1 MYASRTTQFLVGL
14 FALLGIAALAILSF
28 KLGRISILPKPSYVL
43 YANFDNIGGLKPGD
57 EVDIA
62 GVQIGKVLGA
72 TLLQNQAH
80 VEMEIHKGVEID
92 DGAIASIR
100 SLGIIGGKYVSI
112 QLGPSDKIL
121 KNGEVIVQ
129 TEPAFSIENAIG
141 QFINNI
147 GTKPADNQ
155 GNNNGGNANQQQ
167 PQQDGQKPQP
177 KK

>member
-1 MYASRTTQFLVGL
+1 MYASRTTQFIVGL
-14 FALLGIAALAILSF
+14 FALLGIVALAVLSF
-28 KLGRISILPKPSYVL
+28 KLGRISILPKPTYVL

-62 GVQIGKVLGA
+62 GVQIGKVAGA
-72 TLLQNQAH
+72 TLVGNQAH
-80 VEMEIHKGVEID
+80 VEMDINKGVEID

-100 SLGIIGGKYVSI
+100 SQGIIGGKYISI
-112 QLGPSDKIL
+112 QLGPSEKIL
-121 KNGEVIVQ
+121 TDGGLIVQ

-147 GTKPADNQ
+147 GTKPDNQ
-155 GNNNGGNANQQQ
+155 NNNAGSGSQPP
-167 PQQDGQKPQP
+167 PQQDNQKPQP

>member
-14 FALLGIAALAILSF
+14 FALLGIIALAILSF

-62 GVQIGKVLGA
+62 GVQVGKVLGA
-72 TLLQNQAH
+72 TLVQNQAH
-80 VEMEIHKGVEID
+80 VAMEINKGIEVD
-92 DGAIASIR
+92 DEAIASIR
-100 SLGIIGGKYVSI
+100 SSGIIGGKYVSI

-121 KNGEVIVQ
+121 QDGGRIMQ
-129 TEPAFSIENAIG
+129 TESAFSIETAIG
-141 QFINNI
+141 NFINNI
-147 GTKPADNQ
+147 GSKPD
-155 GNNNGGNANQQQ
+155 NGGSKPDGGNQNGQQ
-167 PQQDGQKPQP
+167 PNQNPQP